1 MVYNTLSKK
10 RQHYPSCY
18 AMSFYLSLSIKISMN
33 IFWLMMMLF
42 SMLVLLITSPS
53 AMLEEMIGASTSAL
67 SLVVELCAVYVV
79 WLGFIE
85 LIDASGLAEKL
96 AKLLRPLIKKI
107 FKVDNEETQKLIA
120 LNLSANMLGVGNAS
134 TPLGIKAV
142 SALDDHTGKA
152 NFAMIMLIV
161 INATSIQLLPTTVIG
176 LRASAGSSDPAD
188 IILPTLIV
196 TVTTTVIGIL
206 LVHGIEK
213 LRKKIKERKK

>member
-18 AMSFYLSLSIKISMN
+18 AMSFYLGLSIKISMN

-42 SMLVLLITSPS
+42 SMLVLLITNPS

-176 LRASAGSSDPAD
+176 LRTSAGSSNPAD